1 MADIDNHPPYK
12 IYSGIIPNVILK
24 NVKNTPLNPYTLK
37 HQKLSNIMHK
47 KVLSLL
53 ELIEKFLVIQN

>member
-1 MADIDNHPPYK
+1 MADIDNHLPYK

-37 HQKLSNIMHK
+37 HQKLSNTTHK
-47 KVLSLL
+47 TLLSSKLY
-53 ELIEKFLVIQN
+53 K